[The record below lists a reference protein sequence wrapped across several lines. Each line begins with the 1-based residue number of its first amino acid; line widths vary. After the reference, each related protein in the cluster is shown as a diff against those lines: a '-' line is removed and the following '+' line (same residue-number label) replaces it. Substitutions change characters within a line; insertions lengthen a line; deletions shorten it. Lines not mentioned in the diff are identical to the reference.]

1 MITDRNFILALFS
14 TSSVQFIR
22 LLTSLGL
29 NLWLANS
36 LGVKL
41 FGEATLLL
49 VFSNLSIFISS
60 EASRLAILKFKIFN
74 LFFLKKI
81 VFYNL
86 LVGFLTSAIFFIYI
100 IFVADYSFSI
110 KLLLLFSLIPF
121 ISFYQSLVAIDQLK
135 DNYFYLG
142 IKQVLSLVI
151 GVLIAVLNQIFF
163 ADNLTLV
170 IYIVASYLTFIVLTL
185 IDEIFKGRED
195 SYTKSSDLKIDNI
208 WLFKS
213 SIYGSLGMTGNQ
225 APLII
230 IENFLNKFDFGIFA
244 LAWRIFEASYR
255 SIVTVLSQ
263 VFVPVISLALNSKER
278 GKIFMAFTIIVVF
291 SVSITANFL
300 NEFSNL
306 LIRFLDGN
314 WDGLTERISQF
325 ALLILILSISSLSS
339 QNIFFDR
346 KINISV
352 ISNFLKLMI
361 NSLILIILI
370 NVFELDIFL
379 SLILIFSFE
388 TTLLLGFSLK
398 NENFR
403 SYLKVSLYSPI
414 VILCVYI
421 LTKISFGLFKNL
433 YVSFFLN
440 SLLWGL
446 LFSLV
451 YFLLTKDIKIK
462 NK

>member
-163 ADNLTLV
+163 ADN
-170 IYIVASYLTFIVLTL
+170 
-185 IDEIFKGRED
+185 R
-195 SYTKSSDLKIDNI
+195 
-208 WLFKS
+208 
-213 SIYGSLGMTGNQ
+213 
-225 APLII
+225 
-230 IENFLNKFDFGIFA
+230 
-244 LAWRIFEASYR
+244 
-255 SIVTVLSQ
+255 
-263 VFVPVISLALNSKER
+263 
-278 GKIFMAFTIIVVF
+278 
-291 SVSITANFL
+291 
-300 NEFSNL
+300 
-306 LIRFLDGN
+306 
-314 WDGLTERISQF
+314 
-325 ALLILILSISSLSS
+325 
-339 QNIFFDR
+339 
-346 KINISV
+346 
-352 ISNFLKLMI
+352 
-361 NSLILIILI
+361 
-370 NVFELDIFL
+370 
-379 SLILIFSFE
+379 
-388 TTLLLGFSLK
+388 
-398 NENFR
+398 
-403 SYLKVSLYSPI
+403 YS
-414 VILCVYI
+414 
-421 LTKISFGLFKNL
+421 
-433 YVSFFLN
+433 
-440 SLLWGL
+440 W
-446 LFSLV
+446 
-451 YFLLTKDIKIK
+451 
-462 NK
+462 